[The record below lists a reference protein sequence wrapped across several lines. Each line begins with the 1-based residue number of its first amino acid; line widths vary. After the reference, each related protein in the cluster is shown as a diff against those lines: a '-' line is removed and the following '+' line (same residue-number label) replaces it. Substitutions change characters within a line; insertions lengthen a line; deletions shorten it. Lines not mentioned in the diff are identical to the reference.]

1 MKDLENF
8 FLECKKISKKSSKPF
23 YFLLAFTTKIEKY
36 NYFITPF
43 RQFNDFNLAGAVI
56 FKDFELKKIISL
68 AKKYSDKI
76 ILDIE
81 RKTQNSEEIYNKAIK
96 LIKNSK
102 KVFFIKTNDV
112 TLDSVFNYILHFFH
126 EKIFYRKKSKI
137 LLIGMGNIGSKLSLK
152 LLESNFDIFIKG
164 RNKKKN

>member
-68 AKKYSDKI
+68 
-76 ILDIE
+76 
-81 RKTQNSEEIYNKAIK
+81 
-96 LIKNSK
+96 
-102 KVFFIKTNDV
+102 
-112 TLDSVFNYILHFFH
+112 
-126 EKIFYRKKSKI
+126 
-137 LLIGMGNIGSKLSLK
+137 
-152 LLESNFDIFIKG
+152 
-164 RNKKKN
+164 